1 MLKNYFLLCFLGLL
15 SVFAFE
21 KATGQKKTG
30 GVEKLVII
38 RHGEKPEKGENL
50 NCKGLDRS
58 LKLVNILHQKIGT
71 PDYIYV
77 PAINTGKN
85 TSTARMYQTI
95 VPFAVKYNLNIN
107 TKYDVKDAE
116 ALVNSIQKKTG
127 TVLLVWEHKGVQN
140 ILKTL
145 GVKNPP
151 AWDDNDFDSMIT
163 ITFPKGI
170 ATLSKDRE
178 NITPSNNCP

>member
-1 MLKNYFLLCFLGLL
+1 MLKKFFIVCFFSLLF
-15 SVFAFE
+15 VFVFQQ
-21 KATGQKKTG
+21 ATGQKKSG
-30 GVEKLVII
+30 GVDKVIII

-71 PDYIYV
+71 PDFIYV
-77 PAINTGKN
+77 PAINTGKY

-95 VPFAVKYNLNIN
+95 VPFAVKYNLNVN
-107 TKYDVKDAE
+107 TKYEVKDAE
-116 ALVNSIQKKTG
+116 ALVSSIQKKTG
-127 TVLLVWEHKGVQN
+127 TVLIVWEHKAVQD
-140 ILKTL
+140 ILKAL

-151 AWDDNDFDSMIT
+151 AWDDNDFDSMLT
-163 ITFPKGI
+163 ITFPQGI
-170 ATLSKDRE
+170 ATLSKDKE